1 MTTLRLVAG
10 VPFGRAA
17 ASRSRGRR
25 GLRLALAPVVAA
37 ALASAS
43 TAAADVTKAACVT
56 ANASA
61 QDLRRDGKLA
71 EAREQLRICNDPK
84 CPAIVRTDCT
94 KRLDEVEA
102 AQPTVVFDAKDG
114 AGADLTAVKV
124 SVDGKVLADRLVGSA
139 LQVNPGE
146 HTFTF
151 EVAGQPPVSRHL
163 VLREGEKERHEQVVL
178 GAAATPAPASPPP
191 PPAAL
196 PVTPLEMAPAPAS
209 TGGLG
214 GQKTLGLVLGGVGV
228 AGLAVGGVFGALTA
242 SAISAQ
248 KNDCAS
254 ATNCSN
260 FAQAQSDHSTWSTDG
275 TISTAAFIAGGALV
289 AVGAVLFFTAKR
301 PAEQPAA
308 TSLVVTPSVGPQS
321 AGMLLKGAF

>member
-1 MTTLRLVAG
+1 MTFRFRRL
-10 VPFGRAA
+10 AA
-17 ASRSRGRR
+17 ATV
-25 GLRLALAPVVAA
+25 ALATAVTATTISY
-37 ALASAS
+37 SA

-71 EAREQLRICNDPK
+71 EAREQLRICNDPS

-94 KRLDEVEA
+94 KRLDELEA

-114 AGADLTAVKV
+114 AGSDLTAVKV
-124 SVDGKVLADRLVGSA
+124 TVDGKVLAERLGGSA
-139 LQVNPGE
+139 LAVNPGE

-163 VLREGEKERHEQVVL
+163 VLREGEKERHEQLVF
-178 GAAATPAPASPPP
+178 GAAASASPSAYP
-191 PPAAL
+191 PPASAGAL
-196 PVTPLEMAPAPAS
+196 PVTPLEVAPATA
-209 TGGLG
+209 TKGGMG
-214 GQKTLGLVLGGVGV
+214 GQKTLGLVVGGVGV
-228 AGLAVGGVFGALTA
+228 AGLVVGGIFGVLTA

-254 ATNCSN
+254 ATSCSN
-260 FAQAQSDHSTWSTDG
+260 YAQAQSDHSTWSTDG
-275 TISTAAFIAGGALV
+275 TISTVAFIAGGALV
-289 AVGAVLFFTAKR
+289 AGGAVLFFTAK
-301 PAEQPAA
+301 PAAEQPAA
-308 TSLVVTPSVGPQS
+308 TALVVTPSVGPGS

>member
-1 MTTLRLVAG
+1 MTSRC
-10 VPFGRAA
+10 R
-17 ASRSRGRR
+17 SRSVAAF
-25 GLRLALAPVVAA
+25 LRLALGPVVAA
-37 ALASAS
+37 TIATAS

-61 QDLRRDGKLA
+61 QDLRRDGKFA
-71 EAREQLRICNDPK
+71 DAREQLRICSDPK
-84 CPAIVRTDCT
+84 CPAIVHADCT
-94 KRLDEVEA
+94 KRLDELEA
-102 AQPTVVFDAKDG
+102 AQPTIVFDAKDG

-178 GAAATPAPASPPP
+178 GAAAMPAPASPASPPP
-191 PPAAL
+191 PPPRL
-196 PVTPLEMAPAPAS
+196 FTSLRPEPTP

-214 GQKTLGLVLGGVGV
+214 GQKTLGLIVGGVGV
-228 AGLAVGGVFGALTA
+228 AGLVVGGVFGALTA

-260 FAQAQSDHSTWSTDG
+260 YAQAQSDHSTWSTDG
-275 TISTAAFIAGGALV
+275 TISTVAFIAGGALV
-289 AVGAVLFFTAKR
+289 AGGAVLFFTAKR
-301 PAEQPAA
+301 GDEPPAMA
-308 TSLVVTPSVGPQS
+308 LVVTPSVGPQS